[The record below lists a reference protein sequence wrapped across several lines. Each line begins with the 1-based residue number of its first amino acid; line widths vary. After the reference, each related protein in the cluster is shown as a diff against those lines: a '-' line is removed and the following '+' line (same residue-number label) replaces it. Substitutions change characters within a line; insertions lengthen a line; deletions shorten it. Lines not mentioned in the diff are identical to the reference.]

1 MGRSTN
7 APVHHGHEEGWHGF
21 TDIVF
26 SSHHGVPDTAAAFVN
41 ESLNSATLTCQD
53 DGCDVD
59 DEENSPEGN
68 SPGGKTISEVKIS
81 LSQSAENQ
89 AIAQTIVFSFIQRKR
104 HPEFSNFL
112 IPNILISPQEFRI
125 IMYDSVNDILICSV
139 PLPIFQPYP
148 SKSLEIASII
158 ILWMVLHYRIFC
170 EGTGT
175 LTRERA
181 VDMNKIQAN
190 FKERAKEKLEL
201 YINALKFGVQGFPFV
216 QKESLPSFEALLL
229 GVHILPKK

>member
-1 MGRSTN
+1 M
-7 APVHHGHEEGWHGF
+7 
-21 TDIVF
+21 
-26 SSHHGVPDTAAAFVN
+26 
-41 ESLNSATLTCQD
+41 
-53 DGCDVD
+53 
-59 DEENSPEGN
+59 
-68 SPGGKTISEVKIS
+68 
-81 LSQSAENQ
+81 SQSAENQ

-125 IMYDSVNDILICSV
+125 IMYDSVNDILVCSV